1 MAPDSRTEQV
11 PSRPSAGGIRSPLQL
26 ALAAFSGLLLLSLP
40 VLLPSCSTSE
50 RLKIRR
56 ELRKF

>member
-1 MAPDSRTEQV
+1 MAPDSRTEPV
-11 PSRPSAGGIRSPLQL
+11 PSRPSAGGIRSPLSL

-50 RLKIRR
+50 RLNIRR

>member
-1 MAPDSRTEQV
+1 MAPDSRTEPV
-11 PSRPSAGGIRSPLQL
+11 PSRPSAGGIRTPLPL

-50 RLKIRR
+50 RLNIRR

>member
-1 MAPDSRTEQV
+1 
-11 PSRPSAGGIRSPLQL
+11 
-26 ALAAFSGLLLLSLP
+26 LAAFSGLLLLSLP

-50 RLKIRR
+50 RLNIRR